1 MNKTPLAIVLMATLS
16 ACGGGGSSSDNS
28 GAKASLTFT
37 PVQHVAALVG
47 TQSAT
52 LTATRAST
60 SWNPISS
67 AYADDVS
74 TTVELVATDVG
85 GNQFKT
91 NFLDEEGNP
100 ASETVTPTGLVRLDD
115 DHAMVEL
122 FVMTNKATNLHEYR
136 HYLVEYSTGKM
147 ILVETLA
154 SIANAW
160 NVLASYYAAG
170 PNSLHNA
177 TGDIIYRKE
186 DTKWYK
192 VTPDWANLTFTETY
206 YANTT
211 GNDQYDINW
220 ILPAA
225 NGDVYTVDVPAG
237 KASLNG
243 TDLGI
248 KNPTSLFQKDGVV
261 YVSNL
266 QGIFTVTNGTVE
278 EVAAINTGILS
289 TAPVI
294 SFDGTTINTK
304 DCSTVSLNGN
314 TLEYTYVPADSASI
328 SYEAVMAG
336 DDMMCV
342 GQPPVTT
349 SQASKSVAKV
359 ASFRS
364 ADDFSGN
371 DAACDYVE
379 AWKQKG
385 GIQLLRVS
393 NNSEQRVTGVEGVSK
408 IVPISRE
415 AAYMNQIICTATG
428 GDGVSSA
435 KWELTYADTKV
446 DFSTGEI
453 SALSAPVIMSIVN

>member
-37 PVQHVAALVG
+37 PVQDVAALVG

-52 LTATRAST
+52 LSATRAST
-60 SWNPISS
+60 SWSPISA

-115 DHAMVEL
+115 DHALVEL

-160 NVLASYYAAG
+160 SVLASYYAAG

-177 TGDIIYRKE
+177 TNDIIYRKE

-192 VTPDWANLTFTETY
+192 VTPDWTNLTFTETF

-211 GNDQYDINW
+211 GDKQYDLNRM
-220 ILPAA
+220 LPTA
-225 NGDVYTVDVPAG
+225 NGDVYTVDVFAG
-237 KASLNG
+237 KVYLNG
-243 TDLGI
+243 IDLGI
-248 KNPTSLFQKDGVV
+248 TNPVSLFQKDGVV

-266 QGIFTVTNGTVE
+266 HGIFTVTNGAVE
-278 EVAAINTGILS
+278 EVATMSSGTLS

-294 SFDGTTINTK
+294 SFDGATINMS
-304 DCSTVSLNGN
+304 DCATVSLNGN
-314 TLEYTYVPADSASI
+314 TLEYTYVPADSATI
-328 SYEAVMAG
+328 SYDAVMAG
-336 DDMMCV
+336 DNMMCV
-342 GQPPVTT
+342 GQPMTT

-359 ASFRS
+359 ASLRA

-453 SALSAPVIMSIVN
+453 SALSAPVVMSIVN